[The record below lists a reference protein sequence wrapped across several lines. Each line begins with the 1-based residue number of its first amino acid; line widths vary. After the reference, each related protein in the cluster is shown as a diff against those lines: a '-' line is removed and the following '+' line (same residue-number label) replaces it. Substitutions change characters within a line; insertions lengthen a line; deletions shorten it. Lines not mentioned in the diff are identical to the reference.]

1 MGDSTHNANDPLD
14 RVTLDESVTM
24 ALHVTLESLTPEQRI
39 PFILHDVF
47 GMPFATVGDIVG
59 RSASASRELATAARR
74 SVHARRARAD
84 SNAEHSAVVHR
95 VRLACEAAD
104 ALALEQLFDPGVVA
118 LTDSGGRVAAVQHPV
133 TGATEVA
140 RLLCEALSPADLTPA
155 EELSIAE
162 QPVNG
167 QNGLVVRR
175 NGRVCA
181 VLGLGISA
189 SLVTDVWLIVNPQK
203 LRRWNT
209 P

>member
-1 MGDSTHNANDPLD
+1 MAERTNNNDPLD

-59 RSASASRELATAARR
+59 RSAAASRELATSARR
-74 SVHARRARAD
+74 SIHARRARAD
-84 SNAEHSAVVHR
+84 SNAEHTAVVHL
-95 VRLACEAAD
+95 VRLACAAGD
-104 ALALEQLFDPGVVA
+104 ASALEKLFDPGVVA

-133 TGATEVA
+133 TGAAAVA
-140 RLLCEALSPADLTPA
+140 RLVCDALSPSDGTHAGLR
-155 EELSIAE
+155 SITE

-175 NGRVCA
+175 GTRVCA
-181 VLGLGISA
+181 VLGLGISDA
-189 SLVTDVWLIVNPQK
+189 RVTDVWLIVNPEK
-203 LRRWNT
+203 LQRWNT